1 MINEL
6 MDSVELHRTPTGNE
20 IVMRRAVGTN

>member
-1 MINEL
+1 

-20 IVMRRAVGTN
+20 IVMRRAVATN